1 MKSNPVT
8 DLLNKI
14 KKSLTSKGKCKHSTR
29 RRRTTK
35 AKGKK
40 VTKNQNQ
47 NQNQNQKGGVGF
59 SPDVSSCRIG
69 GLPEIVPTSDCP
81 AGAGP
86 GSKHFAKAV
95 YGMKGGAKGKKR
107 VGKGKKRSAKKC

>member
-14 KKSLTSKGKCKHSTR
+14 KKSLTSKGKGKRSTR

-40 VTKNQNQ
+40 AT
-47 NQNQNQKGGVGF
+47 QKGGVGF

-86 GSKHFAKAV
+86 GSKHFAKGV
-95 YGMKGGAKGKKR
+95 YGMKGGAKR
-107 VGKGKKRSAKKC
+107 RSGKKRSAKKC

>member
-8 DLLNKI
+8 NLLNKI
-14 KKSLTSKGKCKHSTR
+14 KKSLTSKGKGKRSTR

-40 VTKNQNQ
+40 VTQTQN
-47 NQNQNQKGGVGF
+47 NAQKGGVGF
-59 SPDVSSCRIG
+59 SPDVSACRIG
-69 GLPEIVPTSDCP
+69 GLAEIVPTSDCP

-95 YGMKGGAKGKKR
+95 YGMKGGAKR
-107 VGKGKKRSAKKC
+107 RSAKGKKRSAKKC